1 MYVYY
6 CTIGAPHVVTN
17 VMIDFQSVSIDNEIN
32 TINFTLS
39 WNEPF
44 ANFDPIVNYTVTI
57 NCTNVG
63 TCPAIVN
70 TNVTSVG
77 VKNII
82 TDLSVMNLILVT
94 ASNSVGTSDP
104 TARAIVGRHPT
115 LCTCICTYVHS
126 YMYVRTYTFTY
137 RITYK

>member
-1 MYVYY
+1 MYY